1 MFDTKPGT
9 VFSVVLTV
17 SAVDYPPTFWLKLL
31 GAALEAAAYAFLF
44 PELEEVG
51 MLLAVSLLFS
61 ALEDLMRWKF
71 FWFVEFWLIGLEM
84 WASWL

>member
-1 MFDTKPGT
+1 
-9 VFSVVLTV
+9 
-17 SAVDYPPTFWLKLL
+17 
-31 GAALEAAAYAFLF
+31 
-44 PELEEVG
+44 

-84 WASWL
+84 WASWLWWRVTGLIMWAGTTFLSVVDSEVLLLVLLVVLLAVVWW